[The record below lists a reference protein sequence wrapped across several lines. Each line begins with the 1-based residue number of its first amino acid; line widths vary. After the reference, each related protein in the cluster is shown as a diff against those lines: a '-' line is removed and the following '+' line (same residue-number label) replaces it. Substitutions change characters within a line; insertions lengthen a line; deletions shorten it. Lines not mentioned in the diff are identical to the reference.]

1 MKSSK
6 KIHYMQNSKILLEK
20 GLVQHKS
27 MVTQS
32 QFSQCQFLA
41 KLDNIKTFYSALKA
55 VNFNQDAN
63 VVISE
68 DGFKAVVEESTYVQ
82 AALYV
87 SRACFSEF
95 RLLNGTDEI
104 SIRINLSA
112 FTDCMSIFANP
123 DCCMKIIYKGTGAPL
138 MLVLE
143 QHDGDDLITE
153 VSIKTKNI
161 VEHLE
166 YTIDEDDA
174 SYNSLIVRGSDF
186 ANLFTEINKGVEELQ
201 ISISPKTPYFSITS
215 LGMMQDES
223 KVEIAKSSDMFISY
237 HCSSE
242 TTARYRMSHIR
253 LSMKALAVAT
263 KVALRT
269 DRTGLLGLQIMAL
282 SDGDSQIYIEYFV
295 TPLAEE
301 ED

>member
-1 MKSSK
+1 
-6 KIHYMQNSKILLEK
+6 MQNSKFLLEK
-20 GLVQHKS
+20 GLVKHKS

-63 VVISE
+63 VIISE
-68 DGFKAVVEESTYVQ
+68 DGLKCIIEDSTVQ
-82 AALYV
+82 ATLYV
-87 SRACFSEF
+87 TRACFSEF
-95 RLLNGTDEI
+95 RLTGTDEI
-104 SIRINLSA
+104 SIRLNLSA
-112 FTDCMSIFANP
+112 FTDCLSIFANP
-123 DCCMKIIYKGTGAPL
+123 DCSMKIIYKGSGAPL

-166 YTIDEDDA
+166 YNIDEEDA
-174 SYNSLIVRGSDF
+174 SYNSLIVRGPDF
-186 ANLFTEINKGVEELQ
+186 ANLFNEINKGVEDLQ
-201 ISISPKTPYFSITS
+201 ISISPKSPFFSITS
-215 LGMMQDES
+215 QGLLQDEC

-242 TTARYRMSHIR
+242 TKARYRMTHIR
-253 LSMKALAVAT
+253 FAMKALAVAT

-269 DRTGLLGLQIMAL
+269 DRTGLLSLQIMAL
-282 SDGDSQIYIEYFV
+282 SDGDSQIYIEYFI
-295 TPLAEE
+295 TPLIEE